1 MLDFLRE
8 KELNVGSKWSIRE
21 AKTYFS
27 KLINE
32 VEKEGK
38 IQIIE
43 KRGKPVSIILP
54 LNVINDRILKDIL
67 FEFYIERE
75 LEKRIKNL
83 KKEEENAVSLS
94 EFKKKKGI

>member
-83 KKEEENAVSLS
+83 KKEEENAISLS